1 MTENETPK
9 KVYNKVKYIT
19 VPWDYDDATWRVT
32 FDLET
37 PDLWLLTI
45 SFEWYDETRQ
55 RDWEGKYGPWRI
67 MWNID
72 IKWNDVNIDDW
83 GLFCKS
89 KWWTWELIEGSAWV
103 KIKPWIFLDIY
114 EWKEPNTFSVYY
126 KTEVKEERDTSEDP
140 F

>member
-1 MTENETPK
+1 MPETETPR
-9 KVYNKVKYIT
+9 KVYNKVKYLT
-19 VPWDYDDATWRVT
+19 VPWDYDETTNRVS

-37 PDLWLLTI
+37 PDLWLLSI

-55 RDWEGKYGPWRI
+55 RDWEWKYWPWRI

-72 IKWNDVNIDDW
+72 IRWNNINVDDW
-83 GLFCKS
+83 WLFCKS
-89 KWWTWELIEGSAWV
+89 KRWTQELIDWSAWFR
-103 KIKPWIFLDIY
+103 IQPWIYLDIY

-126 KTEVKEERDTSEDP
+126 KSEVKEPEKTEEDP